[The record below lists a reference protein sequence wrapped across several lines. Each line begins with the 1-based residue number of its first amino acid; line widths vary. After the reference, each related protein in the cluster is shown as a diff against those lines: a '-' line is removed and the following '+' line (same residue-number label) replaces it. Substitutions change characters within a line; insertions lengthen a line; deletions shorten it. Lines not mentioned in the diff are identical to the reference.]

1 MFSKGEVRHS
11 FLSSGERGNSPLKG
25 VIFYR
30 MMSLIGV
37 ITSLG
42 FGVYFLFLRSGVEFI
57 FDRVA
62 VLAVALGCFFYSFYP
77 KLKRKRLYQGVNV
90 LFYAFTLQTLMAAA
104 LNAFAYEYLIALFLT
119 IQAISFSFKDLP
131 QTLRYIAV
139 VIALTVVSGFSI
151 LGFTAQGW
159 VVTLSMMITAF
170 LMYLTVRIKL
180 NYQRHLSI
188 QTELLRMI
196 IEKSEEAIF
205 LTDFDGNII
214 ESSRQVNE
222 VLGYHSDE
230 LVGVCVSELREIRL
244 TEEQEEEGVKIML
257 RNRFWNDEVRLMRKD
272 GSLVM
277 TFVSIS
283 YFKKF
288 GREYLLYRIRDISSD
303 YESKQAI
310 IRAKETAETAL
321 KAKSDFLAMMSH
333 EIRTPMN
340 GIIGMTELLRNTEL
354 TQKQEMF
361 INTIFNC
368 GRDLLVIINDIL
380 DYSKIEKGI
389 VELQEETFVMNDM
402 VNDLLTLLGAQ
413 ASAKDIALTGRID
426 ASVPKLLQGD
436 ALRLRQV
443 LINLIGN
450 ALKFTD
456 QGKVHLEI
464 TSEPGGCVEHPED
477 ANLGCYTFSVK
488 DTGIGI
494 PPEKLERLF
503 DSFYQVDSSASRKYG
518 GTGLGLAISK
528 RIIEAMGGYISVE
541 SKVGDGSLFKF
552 TVLLKAAQPVNLEPE
567 APREHGLPMNNLGD
581 LKVLVAED
589 NPVNRQVVTFL
600 LQQLGIEPVLAVNG
614 LEACRLSQD
623 FDIDVILMDLQ
634 MPEMDGLEATRK
646 IIAEQAKPPQII
658 AMTANALAE
667 DRLRCKSVGMVDFLP
682 KPMLLD
688 DLRSVLENASRSVV

>member
-1 MFSKGEVRHS
+1 MREGDELIVDRALVLTLSLS
-11 FLSSGERGNSPLKG
+11 CFL
-25 VIFYR
+25 
-30 MMSLIGV
+30 
-37 ITSLG
+37 
-42 FGVYFLFLRSGVEFI
+42 
-57 FDRVA
+57 
-62 VLAVALGCFFYSFYP
+62 YSFYP
-77 KLKRKRLYQGVNV
+77 GLKRKRLYQGVNV
-90 LFYAFTLQTLMAAA
+90 MFYAFTIQMIVVSA
-104 LNAFAYEYLIALFLT
+104 LNAFTYEYLIALFLT
-119 IQAISFSFKDLP
+119 IQAISFSFKDLR
-131 QTLRYIAV
+131 QTLRYIVV
-139 VIALTVVSGFSI
+139 VIALTVVLGFSV
-151 LGFTAQGW
+151 LGLSAKGW
-159 VVTLSMMITAF
+159 VVTLSVIITAF

-180 NYQRHLSI
+180 MYQQHLSI

-205 LTDFDGNII
+205 LTDFDGVII
-214 ESSRQVNE
+214 ESSCQVSD
-222 VLGYHSDE
+222 VLGYDPDE
-230 LVGVCVSELREIRL
+230 LEGICVSELREIRL
-244 TEEQEEEGVKIML
+244 TEKQEDEGVEIML
-257 RNRFWNDEVRLMRKD
+257 RNRFWNDEVRLVKKD
-272 GSLVM
+272 SSLVM

-310 IRAKETAETAL
+310 IRAKETAENAL

-354 TQKQEMF
+354 SQKQEMF

-389 VELQEETFVMNDM
+389 VELQSETFAITDM

-426 ASVPKLLQGD
+426 AAVPKIRSGD

-450 ALKFTD
+450 ALKFTEN
-456 QGKVHLEI
+456 GRVHLEI
-464 TSEPGGCVEHPED
+464 TAETGECRKHLSND
-477 ANLGCYTFSVK
+477 ALRCFTFAVK

-494 PPEKLERLF
+494 PKEKLERLF
-503 DSFYQVDSSASRKYG
+503 DSFYQVDSGASRKYG

-528 RIIEAMGGYISVE
+528 RIIEAMGGIITVE
-541 SKVGDGSLFKF
+541 SNPGEGSLFKF
-552 TVLLKAAQPVNLEPE
+552 TVLLGTPSATDDQTVNPVVQPAAESQVEN
-567 APREHGLPMNNLGD
+567 

-589 NPVNRQVVTFL
+589 NPVNRQVVTYL
-600 LQQLGIEPVLAVNG
+600 LQQLGIEPVLAINDI
-614 LEACRLSQD
+614 EACRLAHD
-623 FDIDVILMDLQ
+623 FDVDVILMDLQ
-634 MPEMDGLEATRK
+634 MPEMDGLEATQK
-646 IIAEQAKPPQII
+646 ILAEHTQPPKII
-658 AMTANALAE
+658 AMTANALVE
-667 DRLRCKSVGMVDFLP
+667 DRMRCKSVGMVGFLP

-688 DLRSVLENASRSVV
+688 DLRSVLEAACKSLVSV